1 MRMRCGTR
9 ASWDWVMPGS
19 GAFLAC
25 AVIQKRVIKQLRDGD
40 TDMAEDREGKGEVLG
55 MRRGLIQGAGL
66 ATAMA
71 LLGGVTG
78 GMITPAQAADASPF
92 PDHKRWKIVFVNHV
106 TTNPFFV
113 PTQYGIQDATA
124 MFGMDYQWT
133 GSANADIGEMVNA
146 VNAAIAAKADAIAV
160 PIVDPKAFDK
170 PIQKAL
176 DAGIPVFA
184 YNADAPAGTMNPRLA
199 YIGQDLYL
207 SGYQMGERIV
217 SLVDSGLVALFIATP
232 GQLNIQPRLDGA
244 AAAIK
249 KSGKKIDIQTIAT
262 GATVNEELSKIK
274 SFYLG
279 HQDVKGMFAV
289 DAGSTQ
295 GVAEV
300 MKESNLQSKGV
311 HGGGFDLLPRTV
323 DLIHE
328 GVLDF
333 TIDQQPYVQGFYTVM
348 EAFIFLSSGGLVG
361 PANINSGLKFV
372 TKGTVDPYLNT
383 ETRYEGKSTKPQIVP
398 RTGAIKA

>member
-1 MRMRCGTR
+1 MVQQSDQFGVARRTMLHG
-9 ASWDWVMPGS
+9 ASIGS
-19 GAFLAC
+19 AL
-25 AVIQKRVIKQLRDGD
+25 
-40 TDMAEDREGKGEVLG
+40 
-55 MRRGLIQGAGL
+55 
-66 ATAMA
+66 A
-71 LLGGVTG
+71 LLGGIG
-78 GMITPAQAADASPF
+78 AARAATDAPF
-92 PDHKRWKIVFVNHV
+92 PDHPRWKLVFVNHV

-124 MFGMDYQWT
+124 LLGMDYQWT
-133 GSANADIGEMVNA
+133 GSANADIAEMVNA
-146 VNAAIAAKADAIAV
+146 VNAAIAGKADAIAV

-170 PIQKAL
+170 PIQAAL

-184 YNADAPAGTMNPRLA
+184 YNADAPSGSTNPRLA

-217 SLVDSGLVALFIATP
+217 SLIDSGLVALFIATP

-249 KSGKKIDIQTIAT
+249 KSGKKIDVQTIAT
-262 GATVNEELSKIK
+262 GATVNEELSKDK

-300 MKESNLQSKGV
+300 MKESNLPAKGV

-323 DLIHE
+323 QLIQD
-328 GVLDF
+328 GSLDF
-333 TIDQQPYVQGFYTVM
+333 TIDQQAYLQGFYTVV
-348 EAFIFLSSGGLVG
+348 EAFTFLASGGLV
-361 PANINSGLKFV
+361 
-372 TKGTVDPYLNT
+372 
-383 ETRYEGKSTKPQIVP
+383 
-398 RTGAIKA
+398 

>member
-1 MRMRCGTR
+1 MT
-9 ASWDWVMPGS
+9 
-19 GAFLAC
+19 
-25 AVIQKRVIKQLRDGD
+25 Q
-40 TDMAEDREGKGEVLG
+40 EREESEEQVRG
-55 MRRGLIQGAGL
+55 MRRGLLQGAGL
-66 ATAMA
+66 AAAMA
-71 LLGGVTG
+71 LLGGAA
-78 GMITPAQAADASPF
+78 TPALAAEAGPF
-92 PDHKRWKIVFVNHV
+92 PAHKRWKVVFVNHV

-113 PTQYGIQDATA
+113 PTQYGIADAAA

-133 GSANADIGEMVNA
+133 GSANADVAEMVNA
-146 VNAAIAAKADAIAV
+146 LNAAIAAKADAIAV

-170 PIQKAL
+170 PIQNAL

-184 YNADAPAGTMNPRLA
+184 YNADAPAGTSNPRLA

-207 SGYQMGERIV
+207 SGYQMGERIAN
-217 SLVDSGLVALFIATP
+217 LVDSGLVALFIATP

-244 AAAIK
+244 MAAIK
-249 KSGKKIDIQTIAT
+249 KSGKNIDAQMIAT

-279 HQDVKGMFAV
+279 HQDLKGMFAV

-300 MKESNLQSKGV
+300 MKESGLQTKGV

-323 DLIHE
+323 ELIHE

-333 TIDQQPYVQGFYTVM
+333 TIDQQPYVQGFYTM
-348 EAFIFLSSGGLVG
+348 LEAFVFLASGGLVG
-361 PANINSGLKFV
+361 PANINTGLKFV

-383 ETRYEGKSTKPQIVP
+383 STRYEGKSTKPQIVP
-398 RTGAIKA
+398 RSGPIAS

>member
-1 MRMRCGTR
+1 
-9 ASWDWVMPGS
+9 
-19 GAFLAC
+19 
-25 AVIQKRVIKQLRDGD
+25 
-40 TDMAEDREGKGEVLG
+40 MAEELEGKGEVQET
-55 MRRGLIQGAGL
+55 RRGLLQGAGL
-66 ATAMA
+66 AAALA
-71 LLGGVTG
+71 LLGGV
-78 GMITPAQAADASPF
+78 MTPAQAAEAAPF
-92 PDHKRWKIVFVNHV
+92 PTHKRWKIVFVNHV

-124 MFGMDYQWT
+124 LLGMDYQWT
-133 GSANADIGEMVNA
+133 GSANADIAQMVNA

-170 PIQKAL
+170 PIQAAL

-184 YNADAPAGTMNPRLA
+184 YNADAPSGSANPRLA

-207 SGYQMGERIV
+207 SGYQMGERIA
-217 SLVDSGLVALFIATP
+217 SLIDSGLVALFIATP

-244 AAAIK
+244 VAAIK
-249 KSGKKIDIQTIAT
+249 KSGKKIDVQTIAT

-274 SFYLG
+274 SFFLG
-279 HQDVKGMFAV
+279 HQDLKGMFAV

-300 MKESNLQSKGV
+300 MKESNLPSKGV

-328 GVLDF
+328 GFLDF
-333 TIDQQPYVQGFYTVM
+333 TIDQQPYVQGFYTVL
-348 EAFIFLSSGGLVG
+348 EAFVFLASGGLVG
-361 PANINSGLKFV
+361 AADINTGLKFV

-383 ETRYEGKSTKPQIVP
+383 STRYEGKSTKSQIVP
-398 RTGAIKA
+398 RTGAIKG